1 MSTTTDRMLE
11 VSARVFAERGYR
23 QADVQLIADELG
35 VGKGTLYRHFGSKEG
50 LFLASVD
57 HGLKELQG
65 AVHAAADA
73 SHDLLEKV
81 RSGVRA
87 YLCFFDKR
95 PELVELL
102 IHERA
107 EFPQREQ
114 MTYFAYR
121 DANRERWE
129 TLWSQLIDE
138 GRVRDVPMRRI
149 LDVINDLL
157 YGAIFTNTMGGR
169 SAPFEEQAED
179 ILDVLFHGFV
189 TEGRS

>member
-1 MSTTTDRMLE
+1 MLE
-11 VSARVFAERGYR
+11 VAARVFAERGYR

-35 VGKGTLYRHFGSKEG
+35 VGKGTLYRHFQSKEG

-57 HGLKELQG
+57 HGMQRLTRR
-65 AVHAAADA
+65 VHAATDE

-81 RSGVRA
+81 RAGVGA
-87 YLCFFDKR
+87 YLCFFDKH

-107 EFPQREQ
+107 EFPEREQ
-114 MTYFAYR
+114 ATYFAYR

-129 TLWSQLIDE
+129 ALWSSLIEE
-138 GRVRDVPMRRI
+138 GRVRDVPVRRI

-157 YGAIFTNTMGGR
+157 YGAIFTKTMGGR
-169 SAPFEEQAED
+169 KASFEEQVED